1 MRRWPWAI
9 LRATVLG
16 VGYLAVMAW
25 LTWPLAAR
33 ATSALP
39 HTAIACFFDTLYSA
53 WTLSYESH
61 ALVSVGTRLA
71 DANIYHPA
79 SNALFYGPAAL
90 GALPLFAPVFLA
102 TGNPVLAINVT
113 FLLGLALTG
122 VAMHVVVRRWT
133 GSDLAGV
140 VAAVTV
146 LFNRWIVWGFVPTAP
161 HWAALFGFPLIAF
174 AAALRLDSLRSA
186 SLLVSL
192 VVLQCLTDLVYVAP
206 AVLGPLSVL
215 AAFRLLRRRSRA
227 EGLRLLGVLGL
238 ASLMLVP
245 IFRGYSAAQRANPDL
260 AKQTI
265 WSALERVWPAVLPRQ
280 FLAGMVP
287 FTVTPVMGGL
297 VILGGLLA
305 LWRRRQGATPVV
317 PGGWSQGALWTIV
330 GAYLSLPNT
339 GVIAGIPFVTLMG
352 RLAHLTSIVQ
362 AVRAPSRL
370 GVAGVVGL
378 GILSGVAFGE
388 VCAATRAWVRPA
400 SLALVLRATL
410 AAAAVGLSYGA
421 YVGSYRPWT
430 GSGRMFSAYPVYVP
444 APTPPSFLPLLRLSR
459 APLLELPVGKDGLD
473 PGLQALAMF
482 HSISHWRPL
491 LNGYSSYW
499 PAGFPERMAE
509 ANRLPDQAA
518 LDHLAETT
526 GLSLVWVHT
535 RGFSA
540 EQRAAWTTPPR
551 PASGHRGFVPLA
563 RDGSELLLLIAP
575 GHPFGAPS
583 EPTSTPNAALPNPI
597 RVRTSARRAAA
608 ASAGRRVEGRRRDHP
623 GKLAFRH

>member
-1 MRRWPWAI
+1 
-9 LRATVLG
+9 
-16 VGYLAVMAW
+16 MAW

-265 WSALERVWPAVLPRQ
+265 WSGLERVWPAVLPQR

-352 RLAHLTSIVQ
+352 RLAHLTSILQ
-362 AVRAPSRL
+362 TVRAPSRL
-370 GVAGVVGL
+370 GVAGVIGL

-459 APLLELPVGKDGLD
+459 APLLELPV
-473 PGLQALAMF
+473 
-482 HSISHWRPL
+482 
-491 LNGYSSYW
+491 
-499 PAGFPERMAE
+499 
-509 ANRLPDQAA
+509 
-518 LDHLAETT
+518 
-526 GLSLVWVHT
+526 
-535 RGFSA
+535 
-540 EQRAAWTTPPR
+540 
-551 PASGHRGFVPLA
+551 PASPSAWRRPT
-563 RDGSELLLLIAP
+563 GSRIRRRWITWPRRLGSLSS
-575 GHPFGAPS
+575 G
-583 EPTSTPNAALPNPI
+583 STPGG
-597 RVRTSARRAAA
+597 SRR
-608 ASAGRRVEGRRRDHP
+608 SSGRPGRRRPAPRRAIAALCPSRATASSCSSSSLPVTLSAPPESQPALPTQPSRTQSAYAHL
-623 GKLAFRH
+623 LAEQPLRRQAGE